1 MERCGPD
8 DPKPLLDCFLENE
21 ADPVPTCAA
30 VRKLY
35 RYGHDSCGK
44 ILDCLQKFER
54 HPSEYRAKDDWK
66 APAKA
71 PQMPQEAGKADDP
84 PPATRIESARLR
96 NGETFSWEQ
105 PPLLREETGMG
116 GNRSETV
123 GCDVCARCGA
133 VIAAVPTAD
142 GERRCAGCGGSDFFA
157 STVDVD
163 APLFE
168 RDCYQLARCAER
180 VDMWSAVRQYGRAPS
195 ALVLCPFLRGRA
207 GIRLAPLVVAGAM
220 ADEERPFRR
229 PASCVGD
236 AEPSELAMMGDSAA
250 ADELRLRGLPARR
263 PLCGS
268 APTVERSTTG
278 LAVGGRLA
286 LLSVRCGCGFE
297 ACERMPFE
305 LFEAGEGVARAHM
318 LDRALAKWN
327 ARAVAVPSLA
337 RIVRMLKEHTVE

>member
-1 MERCGPD
+1 
-8 DPKPLLDCFLENE
+8 
-21 ADPVPTCAA
+21 
-30 VRKLY
+30 
-35 RYGHDSCGK
+35 
-44 ILDCLQKFER
+44 
-54 HPSEYRAKDDWK
+54 
-66 APAKA
+66 
-71 PQMPQEAGKADDP
+71 
-84 PPATRIESARLR
+84 
-96 NGETFSWEQ
+96 
-105 PPLLREETGMG
+105 MG

-133 VIAAVPTAD
+133 VIVAVPTAD
-142 GERRCAGCGGSDFFA
+142 GERRCARCGGSDFFA

-168 RDCYQLARCAER
+168 RDCYQLARCAEC
-180 VDMWSAVRQYGRAPS
+180 VNMWSAVRQYGRAPS

-220 ADEERPFRR
+220 ADEECPFRR

-236 AEPSELAMMGDSAA
+236 AELSELAMMGNSAA
-250 ADELRLRGLPARR
+250 ADELRLRGLPARC

-268 APTVERSTTG
+268 VPTVERSTTG

-297 ACERMPFE
+297 VCERMPFE

-327 ARAVAVPSLA
+327 ARRRGAVVGENRAHVEGAYGRIAVADK
-337 RIVRMLKEHTVE
+337 RRKEEPWRKRSCRSSCCRESFRSASDGRF

>member
-1 MERCGPD
+1 
-8 DPKPLLDCFLENE
+8 
-21 ADPVPTCAA
+21 
-30 VRKLY
+30 
-35 RYGHDSCGK
+35 
-44 ILDCLQKFER
+44 
-54 HPSEYRAKDDWK
+54 
-66 APAKA
+66 
-71 PQMPQEAGKADDP
+71 
-84 PPATRIESARLR
+84 
-96 NGETFSWEQ
+96 
-105 PPLLREETGMG
+105 MG

-133 VIAAVPTAD
+133 VIVAVPTAD
-142 GERRCAGCGGSDFFA
+142 GERRCARCGGSDFFA

-168 RDCYQLARCAER
+168 RDCYQLARCAEC
-180 VDMWSAVRQYGRAPS
+180 VNMWSAVRQYGRAPS

-236 AEPSELAMMGDSAA
+236 AELSELAMMGNSAA
-250 ADELRLRGLPARR
+250 ADELRLRGLPARC

-268 APTVERSTTG
+268 VPTVERSTTG

-297 ACERMPFE
+297 VCERMPFE
-305 LFEAGEGVARAHM
+305 LLPRQARA
-318 LDRALAKWN
+318 LRERTCSTAPLRNGTRA
-327 ARAVAVPSLA
+327 PSRCRRWRESCA
-337 RIVRMLKEHTVE
+337 C

>member
-1 MERCGPD
+1 
-8 DPKPLLDCFLENE
+8 
-21 ADPVPTCAA
+21 
-30 VRKLY
+30 
-35 RYGHDSCGK
+35 
-44 ILDCLQKFER
+44 
-54 HPSEYRAKDDWK
+54 
-66 APAKA
+66 
-71 PQMPQEAGKADDP
+71 
-84 PPATRIESARLR
+84 
-96 NGETFSWEQ
+96 
-105 PPLLREETGMG
+105 MG

-133 VIAAVPTAD
+133 VIVAVPTAD
-142 GERRCAGCGGSDFFA
+142 GERRCARCGGSDFFA

-168 RDCYQLARCAER
+168 RDCYQLARCAEC
-180 VDMWSAVRQYGRAPS
+180 VNMWSAVRQYGRAPS

-220 ADEERPFRR
+220 ADEECPFRR

-236 AEPSELAMMGDSAA
+236 AELSELAMMGNSAA
-250 ADELRLRGLPARR
+250 ADELRLLGLPARC

-268 APTVERSTTG
+268 VPTVERSTTG

-297 ACERMPFE
+297 VCERMPFE